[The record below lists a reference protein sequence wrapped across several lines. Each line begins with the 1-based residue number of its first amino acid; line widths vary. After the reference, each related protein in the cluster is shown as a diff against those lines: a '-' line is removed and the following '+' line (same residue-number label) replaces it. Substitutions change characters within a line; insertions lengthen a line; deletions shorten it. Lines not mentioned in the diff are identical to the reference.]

1 MKTLSVL
8 SVVAVLSAACLLS
21 GGCATYTIDPKTGD
35 VTTYGFF
42 RNLAVNNTYYESGK
56 LQSTSVKTEST
67 TRDVMIAADD
77 LIDTAANTY
86 AKVKP

>member
-8 SVVAVLSAACLLS
+8 LVVAVMSVALLS
-21 GGCATYTIDPKTGD
+21 GGCATYKVQDDGS

-42 RNLAVNNTYYESGK
+42 RNLAVKNTYYESGK
-56 LQSTSVKTEST
+56 LQSTDVKTEST
-67 TRDVMIAADD
+67 TRDVMTGAND